1 MWFTIPHS
9 NLEELLMACVNKHI
23 DIQYN
28 TTGNQ
33 EISDLSKQGGNLIFN
48 AFVRPVFYALQTKN
62 N

>member
-1 MWFTIPHS
+1 
-9 NLEELLMACVNKHI
+9 MACVNKHI